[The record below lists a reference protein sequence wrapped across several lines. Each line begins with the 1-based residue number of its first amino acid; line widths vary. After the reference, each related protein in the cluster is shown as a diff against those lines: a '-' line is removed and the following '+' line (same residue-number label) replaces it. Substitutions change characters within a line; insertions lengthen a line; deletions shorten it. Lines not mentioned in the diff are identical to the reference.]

1 MSSWLPNSDCIPW
14 LAVLILECL
23 AIAILNIITIIVF
36 VKQRQLQRQSTYLII
51 HLTIVDLLVGAI
63 SGPLQIDANLYFCD
77 LQKFPAS
84 NNNWSIHLKFAVL
97 HLFSFTSLVNLVFVS
112 LERLHAT
119 FRPFRHR
126 FVKKWIYGVIIT
138 VIWLTTTARESIQI
152 VLNEKGIS
160 NFYIDFTLYLP
171 FYLISVF
178 LICVCY
184 ILIVLKVR
192 CSRHP
197 YHHGAASLRERK
209 LTGTSLIVALVSL
222 LIWLPLIIHSILL
235 SSQKFPKHSQRSSFH
250 IGMTLLSIFLIN
262 SIVNPVIYAMRLPGF
277 RAGVSQIFCR
287 TCNLAIQP
295 DLPLRNLRPA

>member
-1 MSSWLPNSDCIPW
+1 MSSRLPNSDCIPW
-14 LAVLILECL
+14 LPVLILECL
-23 AIAILNIITIIVF
+23 AIVILNIITIIVF
-36 VKQRQLQRQSTYLII
+36 VKRRQLRRQSTYLII
-51 HLTIVDLLVGAI
+51 HLAIVDLLVGAV
-63 SGPLQIDANLYFCD
+63 SGPLLIANRFYYCD

-84 NNNWSIHLKFAVL
+84 SYNWSIHLKFAVQ
-97 HLFSFTSLVNLVFVS
+97 HLFPFTSLVNLVFVS

-138 VIWLTTTARESIQI
+138 VIWLTTTARESVQI

-160 NFYIDFTLYLP
+160 NFYIDSTLYLP
-171 FYLISVF
+171 FYLISIF

-184 ILIVLKVR
+184 ILIVVKVR

-197 YHHGAASLRERK
+197 YHHGAASIRERK

-222 LIWLPLIIHSILL
+222 LSWLPLIIHLVLMISENFTEL
-235 SSQKFPKHSQRSSFH
+235 SLRSFFH
-250 IGMTLLSIFLIN
+250 IHMTLTSIFLMN
-262 SIVNPVIYAMRLPGF
+262 SIVNPAIYAMRLPEF

-287 TCNLAIQP
+287 AANPAIQP
-295 DLPLRNLRPA
+295 DLPFRNLRPA